1 MFNKITFKN
10 NKEKNNFQ
18 KYKLV
23 RGEYLYKQI
32 YNIMIDINGNNDIA
46 YSDFSS
52 VIRYDKSLRDNLYIY
67 LSTLEEY
74 LKADI
79 FRKYDISDNLKINSK
94 NANAIIKN
102 VIKKENYDYSNLY
115 YNFDLNLGDIKKF
128 IKNHPLDLQIDTNKL
143 GKVKCLRNEVM
154 HHHLITCGKAETKEK
169 VKNNLTKLKNQITY
183 LRDLL
188 PAEYQNDF
196 TNTINNMKCNV
207 DFFKIKLE

>member
-1 MFNKITFKN
+1 MFKKIIFKTDDEY
-10 NKEKNNFQ
+10 KDFQ
-18 KYKLV
+18 DYKLV

-32 YNIMIDINGNNDIA
+32 YDIMIDINGKNDIV

-67 LSTLEEY
+67 LSTFEEY

-94 NANAIIKN
+94 DSNAIIEN
-102 VIKKENYDYSNLY
+102 AIKKENNDYSNLY
-115 YNFDLNLGDIKKF
+115 YNFDLDLGDIIKF

-143 GKVKCLRNEVM
+143 DSVRCLRNEVM
-154 HHHLITCGKAETKEK
+154 HHHLITCGKAKTKKE
-169 VKNNLTKLKNQITY
+169 VKNNLVNLKNQITY

-196 TNTINNMKCNV
+196 TKTINNMKCDV
-207 DFFKIKLE
+207 DFFKIILE